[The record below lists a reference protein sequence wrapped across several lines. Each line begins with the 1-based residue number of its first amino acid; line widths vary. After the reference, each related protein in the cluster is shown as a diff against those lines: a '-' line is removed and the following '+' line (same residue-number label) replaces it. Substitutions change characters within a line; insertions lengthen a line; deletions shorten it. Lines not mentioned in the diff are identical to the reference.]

1 MSHHAAR
8 CRFLRLP
15 ALALAVVAGCQPA
28 PQVPQVPSIAIT
40 GVSIVD
46 GRDSLA
52 RGGQTV
58 VLRGR
63 RIVAAGPNES
73 TSVPPGATV
82 VDGRGKFLV
91 PGFWDMHVHTAISG
105 IAESSALLGLYI
117 ANGVTGVRDMAG
129 EWATLTGW
137 RRAIAGGTLVGPRIV
152 ASGPYL
158 EGGDVP
164 VPHLLTRN
172 AAEARA
178 GVDSLISL
186 GVDFVKVHSQLTA
199 EAYFAIARRARERG
213 IDFAGHVPRVVGAE
227 AASDSGQRSIEHL
240 LAIPVPC
247 SPADS
252 IALQPLYAVQG
263 ALGRCSSADLAPLY
277 AKFVRNGTFVT
288 PTFTA
293 QVEVATWP
301 RHDVPGD
308 TLAHYLPR
316 ALRRYVAEL
325 FPMPD
330 SIPPGADSV
339 GIAILE
345 RRLQQVAAMRRAG
358 VHILTGTD
366 APLRNSPPGFGLH
379 EEMALLVRGG
389 MSPWAVLR
397 AATYEPAAYLG
408 MLDSAGTVEPGKVA
422 DLVLLDGNPLDDIAN
437 TRRIAA
443 VVANGRLLAGD
454 ARARLLRAP
463 SERRRQAVA
472 ILQRCAAATR
482 GDSPAEML
490 QPAHALAGAR
500 AGW

>member
-1 MSHHAAR
+1 MPRRSAR
-8 CRFLRLP
+8 RRIPRLP
-15 ALALAVVAGCQPA
+15 VVGLSAVSAVAVLCALAACRAA
-28 PQVPQVPSIAIT
+28 PETTSVAIT
-40 GVSIVD
+40 HVSVID
-46 GRDSLA
+46 GRDSVA
-52 RGGQTV
+52 RDDQTV
-58 VLRGR
+58 IVRGT
-63 RIVAAGPNES
+63 RIATVAPS
-73 TSVPPGATV
+73 SQVSIPPGATV
-82 VDGRGKFLV
+82 VDGRGKYLV

-105 IAESSALLGLYI
+105 IPEARTLLGLYI

-129 EWATLTGW
+129 AWDTLTTW
-137 RRAIAGGTLVGPRIV
+137 RRAIARGELAGPRIV

-164 VPHLLTRN
+164 VPHIRTRN
-172 AAEARA
+172 AAEGRA
-178 GVDSLISL
+178 GVDSLIAL

-213 IDFAGHVPRVVGAE
+213 IVFAGHVPRVVGSE
-227 AASDSGQRSIEHL
+227 AASDSGQKSIEHL

-252 IALQPLYAVQG
+252 ISLRPRYAVQG
-263 ALGRCSSADLAPLY
+263 ALGRCSSEDLAPLY

-316 ALRRYVAEL
+316 SLREYVAQL

-339 GIAILE
+339 GMAILE

-379 EEMALLVRGG
+379 EEMALLARGG
-389 MSPWAVLR
+389 MTPWEVLR
-397 AATYEPAAYLG
+397 AATYEPAEYLG
-408 MLDSAGTVEPGKVA
+408 MLDSAGTIETGRLA
-422 DLVLLDGNPLDDIAN
+422 DLVLLEANPIAEIGN
-437 TRRIAA
+437 TQRIAA
-443 VVANGRLLAGD
+443 VIANGRLIAEE
-454 ARARLLRAP
+454 
-463 SERRRQAVA
+463 ERRRLLGAPSGG
-472 ILQRCAAATR
+472 TR
-482 GDSPAEML
+482 
-490 QPAHALAGAR
+490 
-500 AGW
+500 